1 MITLDEMNIKNK
13 KFAFQLNSRQAGFTL
28 IELMIASAIAA
39 VVLVISFILIGNV
52 YFARKQI
59 RVAQNFYSEARF
71 LLEKIVT
78 ISRENTI
85 DYDRYFEEVGP
96 NASNCSSFDPDQIA
110 FAKTK
115 NPSVITQNTPNNNA
129 TKANRKKLT
138 YPNIFY
144 WEISDDLYR
153 NLGGTNKNGN
163 IDPCAQ
169 AFHGTPTILFLI
181 NKERNIRTAVKLE
194 NNRIQTSVEL
204 GADTNHDGE
213 ADLWSYNSEW
223 DNVNGKCSIPDES
236 NAQKET
242 LIQDEELCNQAHD
255 FTNISAK
262 NLQVSSFNFTPYP
275 DRDPYLNFRN
285 DDVQV
290 HPNVFLYMKV
300 DLANF
305 ADFGFENQPTIT
317 MQTSVSSR
325 VYGNNRK

>member
-1 MITLDEMNIKNK
+1 MNIKNK

-85 DYDRYFEEVGP
+85 DYDRYFEKVGP
-96 NASNCSSFDPDQIA
+96 NQSSCSSFDPDQIV

-115 NPSVITQNTPNNNA
+115 NNSINTNNDS
-129 TKANRKKLT
+129 TNRKILN
-138 YPNIFY
+138 YPDIFY
-144 WEISDDLYR
+144 WKISDDLYR
-153 NLGGTNKNGN
+153 NLGGMKPDGSV
-163 IDPCAQ
+163 DPCAQ
-169 AFHGTPTILFLI
+169 AFHGTPTTLFLI
-181 NKERNIRTAVKLE
+181 NKERNIRTAIKLVG
-194 NNRIQTSVEL
+194 NRIQTSVEL
-204 GADTNHDGE
+204 GADTDHDGE

-275 DRDPYLNFRN
+275 DRDPYLNFRVEEDTIN
-285 DDVQV
+285 NEQVQV